1 MFEILKNIL
10 ACLGIWFLTSVVF
23 AFLFMV
29 RTSRPRLNVLRP
41 AIDREKLDHDTGGRP
56 ERHELK
62 EDGMNSSFSAH
73 V

>member
-10 ACLGIWFLTSVVF
+10 ACLGLWFLTSVIF

-29 RTSRPRLNVLRP
+29 RTSRPRPNGLRP
-41 AIDREKLDHDTGGRP
+41 AIDREQLDYDTGERA